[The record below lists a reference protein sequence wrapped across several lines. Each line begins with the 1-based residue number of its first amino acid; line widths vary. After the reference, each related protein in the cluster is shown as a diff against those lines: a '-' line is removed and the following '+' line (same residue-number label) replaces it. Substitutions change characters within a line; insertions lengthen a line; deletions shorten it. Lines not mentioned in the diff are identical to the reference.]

1 MRKSNESE
9 RGCLFLVGVI
19 IACIFLMLWCSRL
32 ASAQSVASVTYHPVD
47 HGIGLRADLYP
58 AKESKALFKRFGS
71 YYAVTYG
78 NWGLYK
84 RFGIDHHVTL
94 TSGIL
99 IPLKSCNE
107 WLYNLSLG
115 VNYHHLGKGYIEHY
129 TVAPNIYKSWSYELG
144 LSVRMKR
151 TAVCIATDIRRFE
164 PGVGFGFFF

>member
-1 MRKSNESE
+1 MA
-9 RGCLFLVGVI
+9 GCAL
-19 IACIFLMLWCSRL
+19 LMLWCSRP
-32 ASAQSVASVTYHPVD
+32 APAQSVASVTYHAVD
-47 HGIGLRADLYP
+47 HGVGLRADLYP